1 MTLLLSLYRAATTL
15 FGPAATP
22 YLRRRTARGK
32 EDAGRLPERRG
43 LSRHP
48 RPAGRLV
55 WLHGASV
62 GEGLALLPLVE
73 RLVGRGLEVLVTTG
87 TVSSARIL
95 AERLPPGAL
104 HQFVPLDVPSMVR
117 RFLDHWRPELAILA
131 ESELWPNLMIET
143 TRRSIPLVLV
153 NARLSRRSFER
164 WRRLP
169 RFIGPLLGLV
179 DLCLAQ
185 SALDAERFLALGMP
199 RVTVAGNLKF
209 DAAPPP
215 ADVAPFERLGEAVGA
230 RPLWLA
236 ASTHPD
242 EEALLLEVHGRI
254 AESRPDLL
262 TAIAPRHA
270 ERGAAIAA
278 AAAARGLAVSRR
290 SLGEAIT
297 DETALYIADTMGE
310 LGLLYRLAPIVFM
323 GKSLGGA
330 AGGQNPLEPAKL
342 GCCILHGPAVASFT
356 DIYALLDAR
365 GGAMGVADPMGLAE
379 AVTHLLD
386 DPDTLDAMAAA
397 AAGAIEAGAGA
408 TDTIMAAL
416 EPLLGPRAPV
426 LADA

>member
-32 EDAGRLPERRG
+32 EDPSRLPERRG
-43 LSRHP
+43 LARHP

-73 RLVGRGLEVLVTTG
+73 RLVGRDLGVLVTTG

-95 AERLPPGAL
+95 GERLPPGAL

-185 SALDAERFLALGMP
+185 SAADAERFLALGMP
-199 RVTVAGNLKF
+199 RVAVAGNLKF

-215 ADVAPFERLGEAVGA
+215 ADVAPFERLSEAVGT

-242 EEALLLEVHGRI
+242 EERLLLDVHFGI
-254 AESRPDLL
+254 AESRPDIL
-262 TAIAPRHA
+262 TAIVPRHA

-278 AAAARGLAVSRR
+278 AAAARGLVASRR
-290 SLGEAIT
+290 SLGETIT
-297 DETALYIADTMGE
+297 DATGLYVADTMGE
-310 LGLLYRLAPIVFM
+310 LGLLYRIAPIVFM

-342 GCCILHGPAVASFT
+342 GCCILHGPAIASFT

-365 GGAMGVADPMGLAE
+365 GGSMAVDDHVALTS
-379 AVTHLLD
+379 AVIRLLD
-386 DPDTLDAMAAA
+386 DPDAMDTMAAA

-408 TDTIMAAL
+408 TDRIMAAL
-416 EPLLGPRAPV
+416 DPLLGAQTAV

>member
-15 FGPAATP
+15 FGPAAVP

-32 EDAGRLPERRG
+32 EDAVRLPERRG

-48 RPAGRLV
+48 RPAGRIV

-73 RLVGRGLEVLVTTG
+73 RLVGCGLGVLVTTG

-95 AERLPPGAL
+95 GERLPPGAL

-153 NARLSRRSFER
+153 NARLSRRSYDR

-215 ADVAPFERLGEAVGA
+215 ADVAPFEQLSEAVGA

-242 EEALLLEVHGRI
+242 EEALLLEVHASI

-262 TAIAPRHA
+262 TAIVPRHA

-278 AAAARGLAVSRR
+278 AAAARGLLTSRR

-356 DIYALLDAR
+356 DIYALLDGR
-365 GGAMGVADPMGLAE
+365 GGAMTVADPPGLAE
-379 AVTHLLD
+379 AVTRLLD

-408 TDTIMAAL
+408 TDRVMAAL
-416 EPLLGPRAPV
+416 EPLLGSPTPV

>member
-1 MTLLLSLYRAATTL
+1 MTLLLSLYRVATTL

-32 EDAGRLPERRG
+32 EDAARLPERRG
-43 LSRHP
+43 VSQRR

-73 RLVGRGLEVLVTTG
+73 RLASRGFEVLVTTG

-95 AERLPPGAL
+95 GERLPAGAL
-104 HQFVPLDVPSMVR
+104 HQFVPLDVPAMVR

-143 TRRSIPLVLV
+143 TRRAIPLVLV

-185 SALDAERFLALGMP
+185 TTADAERFLALGMP
-199 RVTVAGNLKF
+199 RVSVAGNLKF

-215 ADVAPFERLGEAVGA
+215 ADLGPFERLGEAIGP
-230 RPLWLA
+230 RPFWLA
-236 ASTHPD
+236 ASTHP
-242 EEALLLEVHGRI
+242 EEDSLLLDTHRRLT
-254 AESRPDLL
+254 ASRPDLL
-262 TAIAPRHA
+262 TIIAPRHA

-278 AAAARGLAVSRR
+278 AAAAHGLVASRR
-290 SLGEAIT
+290 ARGDAVT
-297 DETALYIADTMGE
+297 AETGLYVADTMGE
-310 LGLLYRLAPIVFM
+310 LGLLYRLAAVVFM

-330 AGGQNPLEPAKL
+330 GGGQNPLEPAKL
-342 GCCILHGPAVASFT
+342 GCCILHGPAVANFA
-356 DIYALLDAR
+356 DIYAMLGAR
-365 GGAMGVADPMGLAE
+365 GGALEVADAAALAE
-379 AVTHLLD
+379 AVTRLLD
-386 DPDTLDAMAAA
+386 DPDALDAVAGAAA
-397 AAGAIEAGAGA
+397 ATIEAGTGA
-408 TDTIMAAL
+408 TDIIMTAL
-416 EPLLGPRAPV
+416 DRFLGPATAV
-426 LADA
+426 LAEA

>member
-1 MTLLLSLYRAATTL
+1 MTLLFSLYRAATTL

-32 EDAGRLPERRG
+32 EDAARLPERRG
-43 LSRHP
+43 LARQP

-62 GEGLALLPLVE
+62 GESLALLPLVG
-73 RLVGRGLEVLVTTG
+73 RLVGRGLRVLVTTG

-95 AERLPPGAL
+95 GERLPQGAL

-117 RFLDHWRPELAILA
+117 RFLDHWQPELAILA

-185 SALDAERFLALGMP
+185 SAVDAERFLSLGMP

-209 DAAPPP
+209 DALPPP
-215 ADVAPFERLGEAVGA
+215 ADLAPFERLSEAVGP

-242 EEALLLEVHGRI
+242 EDALLLDVHLRI
-254 AESRPDLL
+254 AASRPDLL
-262 TAIAPRHA
+262 TAIAPRHV

-278 AAAARGLAVSRR
+278 AAADRGLVASRR
-290 SLGEAIT
+290 SLGQAIT
-297 DETALYIADTMGE
+297 DETDLYIADTMGE
-310 LGLLYRLAPIVFM
+310 LGMLYRLAPVVFM

-342 GCCILHGPAVASFT
+342 GCGILHGPAVGNFT
-356 DIYALLDAR
+356 DIYALLHAR
-365 GGAMGVADPMGLAE
+365 GGAVPVADTMALAE
-379 AVTHLLD
+379 TVTRLLD
-386 DPDTLDAMAAA
+386 DPDALDAMTAA

-408 TDTIMAAL
+408 TDRIMAAL
-416 EPLLGPRAPV
+416 DRLLGPPTPV

>member
-73 RLVGRGLEVLVTTG
+73 RLVGRGLGVLVTTG

-215 ADVAPFERLGEAVGA
+215 ADIAPFERLAEAVGS

-242 EEALLLEVHGRI
+242 EEALLLDVHLG
-254 AESRPDLL
+254 AAASRPDLL

-278 AAAARGLAVSRR
+278 AAAARGIPASRR

-365 GGAMGVADPMGLAE
+365 GGAMAVADPMGLAE
-379 AVTHLLD
+379 AVTRLLD

-397 AAGAIEAGAGA
+397 AARAIEAGAGA

-426 LADA
+426 LANA

>member
-32 EDAGRLPERRG
+32 EDPARLSERRG
-43 LSRHP
+43 LTRRA

-73 RLVGRGLEVLVTTG
+73 RLVGRGFGVLVTTG

-95 AERLPPGAL
+95 GDRLPPGAL
-104 HQFVPLDVPSMVR
+104 HQFIPLDVPSMVR

-153 NARLSRRSFER
+153 NARLSWRSFQR

-185 SALDAERFLALGMP
+185 SAADAERFLALGMP

-209 DAAPPP
+209 DALPPP
-215 ADVAPFERLGEAVGA
+215 ADVTAFERLSEAVGP
-230 RPLWLA
+230 RPFWLA

-242 EEALLLEVHGRI
+242 EEALLLDVHCRL
-254 AESRPDLL
+254 AETRPDLL

-270 ERGAAIAA
+270 ERGAAIAT
-278 AAAARGLAVSRR
+278 AAAARGLAISRR
-290 SLGEAIT
+290 ALGQAIT
-297 DETALYIADTMGE
+297 DATSVYIADTMGD
-310 LGLLYRLAPIVFM
+310 LGLLYRLASVVFM

-342 GCCILHGPAVASFT
+342 GCCILHGPAVANFT

-365 GGAMGVADPMGLAE
+365 GGAMPVADAAALTE
-379 AVTHLLD
+379 AVNRLLE
-386 DPDTLDAMAAA
+386 DTDAMDVMAAA
-397 AAGAIEAGAGA
+397 AAGTIEAGAGA
-408 TDTIMAAL
+408 VDTIMAAL
-416 EPLLGPRAPV
+416 DRLLASPAPV

>member
-22 YLRRRTARGK
+22 YLRRRTVRGK
-32 EDAGRLPERRG
+32 EDAARLPERRG
-43 LSRHP
+43 LSGRA

-73 RLVGRGLEVLVTTG
+73 RLVGRGLKVLVTTG

-95 AERLPPGAL
+95 GERLPAGAL

-185 SALDAERFLALGMP
+185 SAADAERFLALGMP
-199 RVTVAGNLKF
+199 RVEVAGNLKF
-209 DAAPPP
+209 DASPPP
-215 ADVAPFERLGEAVGA
+215 ADLASLERLGEAVGH

-242 EEALLLEVHGRI
+242 EEALLLDVHARLAAG
-254 AESRPDLL
+254 RPDLL
-262 TAIAPRHA
+262 TVIAPRHVD
-270 ERGAAIAA
+270 RGAAIAA
-278 AAAARGLAVSRR
+278 AAAAHGIVAGRR
-290 SLGEAIT
+290 SLA
-297 DETALYIADTMGE
+297 DAVTAGTGLYVADTMGE
-310 LGLLYRLAPIVFM
+310 LGLLYRLAPVVFM
-323 GKSLGGA
+323 GKSLAGEG
-330 AGGQNPLEPAKL
+330 GGQNPLEPAKL
-342 GCCILHGPAVASFT
+342 GCCILHGPAVANFAE
-356 DIYALLDAR
+356 IYALLGAR
-365 GGAMGVADPMGLAE
+365 GGAQVVADGAALTA
-379 AVTHLLD
+379 AVAHLLD
-386 DPDTLDAMAAA
+386 DPEALDLGASAAA
-397 AAGAIEAGAGA
+397 AAIEAGAGA
-408 TDTIMAAL
+408 TDRIMAAL
-416 EPLLGPRAPV
+416 DRLLGPATAI